1 MSMIHL
7 HLAASLVAL
16 GAIVTALA
24 LPKGR
29 GAHRLWGR
37 VAVAGLMVA
46 ALSSFGITARGHFS
60 WIHILSVTTAVNLPF
75 AVWAARAGRIAT
87 HKRAMLANA
96 GGLVVAGLF
105 AVFAPGRYLYGVF
118 FG

>member
-1 MSMIHL
+1 MSMIQFHL
-7 HLAASLVAL
+7 GASLVAL
-16 GAIVTALA
+16 GAIIAVMA

-29 GAHRLWGR
+29 DAHRLLGR
-37 VAVAGLMVA
+37 VAAAGLMA
-46 ALSSFGITARGHFS
+46 AAISSFWITSRGHWS
-60 WIHILSVTTAVNLPF
+60 WIHLLSLTTAINLPF
-75 AVWAARAGRIAT
+75 AVLAARRGRIAA

-105 AVFAPGRYLYGVF
+105 AVFAPGRYLHAVL